1 VSDLSF
7 NFDGETS
14 SNFGIIVKDVRRQ
27 LLPGSNHKLLKV
39 PGRAE
44 SYVMPREL
52 RDREIRIDCIITS
65 NSLTGLQQKVLD
77 TAEWLQKNEY
87 KILSFSD
94 QPDRYYR
101 AILVEPVGM
110 EQIVSIGQFTLHFV
124 AEPLAY
130 GGEQN
135 VYFVND
141 TATVDNQGTFESQPV
156 FTAVFTGVAAEW
168 KVTGPGGAYI
178 RVVYGFKS
186 GDTLEVN
193 VATGAILIN
202 DTRAM
207 DKLDWQNS
215 RLFPLRVGENNLFI
229 LPTNVCETNISWA
242 PKYL

>member
-1 VSDLSF
+1 MSDLSF

-101 AILVEPVGM
+101 AILVEPVDM
-110 EQIVSIGQFTLHFV
+110 KQIVSIGQFTLHFV

-130 GGEQN
+130 AAEET
-135 VYFVND
+135 VDFVND
-141 TATVDNQGTFESQPV
+141 TIIINNQGTYKSQPSFSV
-156 FTAVFTGVAAEW
+156 EFITDASEW
-168 KVTGPGGAYI
+168 KITGPDNNYI
-178 RVVYGFKS
+178 RVVHNFEAGDKLKINS
-186 GDTLEVN
+186 GS
-193 VATGAILIN
+193 IWIN
-202 DTRAM
+202 GNNALS
-207 DKLDWQNS
+207 KLDWQNS
-215 RLFPLRVGENNLFI
+215 RFFPLRVGENNLFI
-229 LPTNVCETNISWA
+229 LPTNVCKTNISWV

>member
-101 AILVEPVGM
+101 AILVEPVDM

-130 GGEQN
+130 AAEET
-135 VYFVND
+135 VDFVND
-141 TATVDNQGTFESQPV
+141 IVIVNNRGTFESRPS
-156 FTAVFTGVAAEW
+156 FSATFMGAAAEW
-168 KVTGPGGAYI
+168 KVTSPDGNYI
-178 RVVYGFKS
+178 RVVHSFLT

-193 VATGAILIN
+193 TAAGAVHIN
-202 DTRAM
+202 GNRAL

-215 RLFPLRVGENNLFI
+215 RFFSLRVGESTLTI
-229 LPTNVCETNISWA
+229 SPAGVCTTRVSWT